1 MSVSENDL
9 RRTIT
14 RLAEAVGG
22 FHDSLYVQKHAF
34 YFRKMSECCNFI
46 KVRFWD
52 ELRAMLMSVVIEWG
66 LLVLRYF
73 PLICLSVY
81 APCRFRLDYDRP
93 LKDLIPLILD
103 ETFPRLEML
112 LSEAMEEL
120 QVFRRKGKGLK
131 FLLLAQ
137 SLNWW
142 NIHNQHSP
150 LSSRKRKREQL
161 FGTST

>member
-52 ELRAMLMSVVIEWG
+52 ELRAMLMSVDRMATVSTEI
-66 LLVLRYF
+66 F
-73 PLICLSVY
+73 PSYLPICLCPVPVSI
-81 APCRFRLDYDRP
+81 RLWSALERPHSTYSRWDISSTWNATLWSDRGATGVSKERWGIKVSSTCAVAY
-93 LKDLIPLILD
+93 LV
-103 ETFPRLEML
+103 EY
-112 LSEAMEEL
+112 
-120 QVFRRKGKGLK
+120 
-131 FLLLAQ
+131 
-137 SLNWW
+137 
-142 NIHNQHSP
+142 NQHSP
-150 LSSRKRKREQL
+150 LSSLKRKREQL